1 MVRRSDVSANKLGG
15 TIDIVGNLTSLVK
28 MYPPLPTGCGHRVPA
43 STVSD
48 PNEHHADLRCA
59 AAVRSALQQN
69 RFVGTVPAAIASLP
83 AVSDINLAD
92 NTLTGELPAAFWTNP
107 LKLTALCARRGS

>member
-1 MVRRSDVSANKLGG
+1 
-15 TIDIVGNLTSLVK
+15 

-69 RFVGTVPAAIASLP
+69 RFVGTVPAAIALLP